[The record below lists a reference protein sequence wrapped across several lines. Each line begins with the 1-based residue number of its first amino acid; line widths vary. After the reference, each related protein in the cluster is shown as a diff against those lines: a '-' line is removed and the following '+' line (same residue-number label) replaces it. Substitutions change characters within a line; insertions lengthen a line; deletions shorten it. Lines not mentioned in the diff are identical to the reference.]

1 MSIISE
7 ARFVTLTGRDLS
19 ERTSALLDA
28 AQALV
33 EEQLRRKLASATH
46 TQTLPVRFIPRYGA
60 FGTFPQHTPVTS
72 VSAPASASIRDN
84 IVLVSASDAWLGSEV
99 ISGWDVD
106 DDYPATHF
114 VNLTYVGGYTDLNL
128 PVTIA
133 LAICKLAAAMEDAE
147 TGGSIPAGAKEV
159 RLDGAAVLFESAV
172 SYADSLA
179 PGLSDAL
186 RPYRYRGS
194 VTA

>member
-1 MSIISE
+1 MKDGE
-7 ARFVTLTGRDLS
+7 VRDLHNPADLPDL
-19 ERTSALLDA
+19 TYVDHI
-28 AQALV
+28 
-33 EEQLRRKLASATH
+33 EEPRIKATIMV
-46 TQTLPVRFIPRYGA
+46 P
-60 FGTFPQHTPVTS
+60 
-72 VSAPASASIRDN
+72 
-84 IVLVSASDAWLGSEV
+84 
-99 ISGWDVD
+99 
-106 DDYPATHF
+106 DDYLGD
-114 VNLTYVGGYTDLNL
+114 VLKLCQDRRGIQKNLTYVGGYTDLNL